1 MSIRNKKIKGFTFIE
16 ILIVV
21 SIIAIISSIVFVM
34 LNNAK
39 DRASR
44 AAALSIA
51 KSALSE
57 LVNCQ
62 NDNGYADSDAIAAGQ
77 IICCNASGSGC
88 NLAGAKPGHTAP
100 WPAFT
105 QGWGYGTGSDTPSGT
120 VTPDG
125 NYVFKITKSGQT
137 TISCSLA
144 SSDCQ

>member
-1 MSIRNKKIKGFTFIE
+1 MSIHNKKIGGFTFIE

-39 DRASR
+39 DKASR
-44 AAALSIA
+44 ASALSTA

-62 NDNGYADSDAIAAGQ
+62 NDNGYADSDAITAGQ

-88 NLAGAKPGHTAP
+88 NSGDAKPGHTAA
-100 WPAFT
+100 WPALT
-105 QGWGYGTGSDTPSGT
+105 QGWGYGTGSDIPSGT
-120 VTPDG
+120 LVAG
-125 NYVFKITKSGQT
+125 NYIFKITKSGQT